1 LNTRKEYIDLAT
13 FIENA
18 DISIYNRIQQP
29 VFHVIFKEEMFSAD
43 LKESIRNNHK
53 SSINTLLSKYEIKHK
68 LTATSICKR
77 ASISDSM
84 YNRTKRGKGTKDT
97 IFKIAIGLHLAIDQV
112 SELLDAAGY
121 SFNNSDIRDM
131 IITFC
136 IINKKYD
143 FADINDLLSEY
154 GQRLLIKPIDDEY

>member
-97 IFKIAIGLHLAIDQV
+97 IFKIAIGHHL
-112 SELLDAAGY
+112 
-121 SFNNSDIRDM
+121 SF
-131 IITFC
+131 
-136 IINKKYD
+136 Y
-143 FADINDLLSEY
+143 EY
-154 GQRLLIKPIDDEY
+154 FLY